1 MYSNDFDAYVN
12 HPKSES
18 IPCLC
23 FFPTAPTQAF
33 DHHARTLHC
42 KPFLDVFRDFQAIQ
56 DIIVEIDDGTALD
69 AVEMM
74 MIVCIG
80 IVPSLIGE
88 PFDDIDKTNLRECD
102 ECPVHRIERDAGKLL
117 PNFTKHRIGRRVI
130 LHPDQL
136 LVDDHTLGRHLK
148 MVLPAVMNKRIQR
161 MLCDLFLHV
170 III

>member
-12 HPKSES
+12 HPKRGSLLF
-18 IPCLC
+18 LC

-33 DHHARTLHC
+33 NNHARTLHS
-42 KPFLDVFRDFQAIQ
+42 KPFLDVVRDLQTVQ
-56 DIIVEIDDGTALD
+56 DIIVKIDDDTALD

-88 PFDDIDKTNLRECD
+88 PFDDIDKPNLRERD
-102 ECPVHRIERDAGKLL
+102 ERPVHRIERNAGKLL
-117 PNFTKHRIGRRVI
+117 PNFTKHRIGRRMI
-130 LHPDQL
+130 PHPNQL
-136 LVDDHTLGRHLK
+136 LVDGHTLGCHFK
-148 MVLPAVMNKRIQR
+148 VVMPAVMDERIQR
-161 MLCDLFLHV
+161 MLCGLFLHV